1 MSPYQ
6 WIRKILIQFR
16 LTTGNVTGLIFFD
29 IIYYLYILIF
39 FDIDEQKGIYIY
51 IYIYYHKKYFHI
63 CSKTICF
70 TLIFSF
76 PFAYSVIL
84 KDLDIVTGLNDSF
97 IKIAPAIRD
106 VVDYIFM
113 AFSYISV
120 NVNRFKIQ
128 QELNEL
134 LEINNLYYEKFNTTS
149 YEERLYTM
157 INLYKH

>member
-29 IIYYLYILIF
+29 I
-39 FDIDEQKGIYIY
+39 DEQKGIYY
-51 IYIYYHKKYFHI
+51 RKYFHI
-63 CSKTICF
+63 YSKTICF

-76 PFAYSVIL
+76 PFAYSVML
-84 KDLDIVTGLNDSF
+84 KDFDIVTGLNDSF
-97 IKIAPAIRD
+97 IKIAPAVRD

-149 YEERLYTM
+149 YEESC
-157 INLYKH
+157 IQ